1 MEELNM
7 KKLNTEEIKQ
17 FADAL
22 LFTES
27 EAKDITDLFY
37 NLKTENSINHWRVL
51 LPLNDVDEY
60 IREWENHWHRENNF
74 TECFEYEK
82 ENEFDEYEYE
92 TAKQIFANEEAFRQY
107 AMGKETQFVYQ
118 LPNNNMVVV
127 VC

>member
-1 MEELNM
+1 M
-7 KKLNTEEIKQ
+7 KKLNAEEISQ
-17 FADAL
+17 FAGAL
-22 LFTES
+22 GFTES
-27 EAKDITDLFY
+27 EAKDIADLFY
-37 NLKTENSINHWRVL
+37 NIKTENPVNHWRVL

-92 TAKQIFANEEAFRQY
+92 TAKHIFSSKEAFREY
-107 AMGKETQFVYQ
+107 AMGDKETQFVYQ
-118 LPNNNMVVV
+118 LPNNDMVVV

>member
-1 MEELNM
+1 MKRLNAEEV
-7 KKLNTEEIKQ
+7 KQ

-22 LFTES
+22 AFTES

-37 NLKTENSINHWRVL
+37 KLKMENPTNHWRVL

-82 ENEFDEYEYE
+82 ENEFNEYEYK
-92 TAKQIFANEEAFRQY
+92 TAKQIFASEEAFREY
-107 AMGKETQFVYQ
+107 AMAKETQFVYQ

>member
-1 MEELNM
+1 M
-7 KKLNTEEIKQ
+7 KKLNAEEVKQ

-22 LFTES
+22 CFTES

-37 NLKTENSINHWRVL
+37 NLKIENPVNNWRVMM
-51 LPLNDVDEY
+51 PLNDVDEY

-74 TECFEYEK
+74 TECFKYEK
-82 ENEFDEYEYE
+82 ECEIYEYDPDVAE
-92 TAKQIFANEEAFRQY
+92 QIFVSEEAFKEY
-107 AMGKETQFVYQ
+107 TMGNKKTQFVYQ

>member
-1 MEELNM
+1 M

-22 LFTES
+22 GFTQS

-37 NLKTENSINHWRVL
+37 NIKKENPVNHWRVL
-51 LPLNDVDEY
+51 MPLNNVDEY
-60 IREWENHWHRENNF
+60 IREWENHWHRESNL

-82 ENEFDEYEYE
+82 EYAFDNYEYE
-92 TAKQIFANEEAFRQY
+92 TAKKIFANEETFKNY
-107 AMGKETQFVYQ
+107 AMDDKKTQFVFHQ
-118 LPNNNMVVV
+118 PNNDMVVV

>member
-1 MEELNM
+1 M
-7 KKLNTEEIKQ
+7 KKLNAAEIKQ

-22 LFTES
+22 SFTES

-37 NLKTENSINHWRVL
+37 KLKMENQTNHWRVL

-82 ENEFDEYEYE
+82 ENEFSEYEYE
-92 TAKQIFANEEAFRQY
+92 TAKQIFASEEAFREY
-107 AMGKETQFVYQ
+107 AMAKETQFVYQ
-118 LPNNNMVVV
+118 LSNNNMVVV

>member
-1 MEELNM
+1 M

-37 NLKTENSINHWRVL
+37 KLKMENPTNHWRVL

-82 ENEFDEYEYE
+82 ENEFNEYEYK
-92 TAKQIFANEEAFRQY
+92 TAKQIFASEEAFREY
-107 AMGKETQFVYQ
+107 AMAKETQFVYQ

>member
-1 MEELNM
+1 M
-7 KKLNTEEIKQ
+7 KKLNTEEISQ
-17 FADAL
+17 FAGAL
-22 LFTES
+22 VFTES

-37 NLKTENSINHWRVL
+37 NIKTENPVNHWRVL

-82 ENEFDEYEYE
+82 EYEFDEYEYE
-92 TAKQIFANEEAFRQY
+92 TAKHIFASEEAFREY
-107 AMGKETQFVYQ
+107 VMGDKETQFVYQ
-118 LPNNNMVVV
+118 LPNNDMVVV